1 MIDLNGAPAE
11 ELATLPGLT
20 PRAALELELRR
31 PYFSW
36 GEVACV
42 PGLDPACAEGL
53 RKAGAVLARPL
64 PGRQPRPPAP
74 SGSQADLSGRG

>member
-1 MIDLNGAPAE
+1 MIDLNVAPVE
-11 ELATLPGLT
+11 ELATLPGMT
-20 PRAALELELRR
+20 RRAAQELELRR

-53 RKAGAVLARPL
+53 RRAGAVLARPL
-64 PGRQPRPPAP
+64 PGRQPKHPAP
-74 SGSQADLSGRG
+74 PGTQADLSGPA